1 MMRSHS
7 LARLL
12 PAAALALTILP
23 STPTRADEI
32 DDIVMNDMQAR
43 HIPGL
48 ALAVVQNGAVV
59 KTSAYGLADVDK
71 NTAVYPDTM
80 FEIGPLTRQITATAV
95 MPLVEKG
102 KVGLDDKISKYID
115 NTPDAWADVT
125 VRHLLTQT
133 SGIKDCDEVTPVAE
147 RMKKGLTVDQT
158 LALIWKLPLD
168 FTAGTQW
175 ESSNTN
181 YLLLGKIIEKASGT
195 VYGEYISKNIL
206 QPTDMKSTHLANP
219 KAAFPGLALG
229 YTLGDS
235 GAPKL
240 SMAATASSEW
250 SAGSLIVSAGDMGK
264 WDAALDG
271 GKLVSADSVDEML
284 KPTKPNGDGGIECA
298 MGVTFRHPQGHNIAE
313 NGGATMGFMSHYLRD
328 IDDHLEIIVLTNDAT
343 VDPMPLSHRILEFY
357 VPTIA
362 PDPMAEKEQTVD
374 DYCKGILQKLV
385 DGKLDE
391 SQFTPT
397 LWASLKDQHLDAVG
411 KHLATLGGLTTFDQT
426 DKDFTP
432 EGQPT
437 YTYRCIFGDTAYILT
452 VGPSADSKIG
462 TFKFAID
469 PFDAE

>member
-1 MMRSHS
+1 
-7 LARLL
+7 
-12 PAAALALTILP
+12 
-23 STPTRADEI
+23 
-32 DDIVMNDMQAR
+32 
-43 HIPGL
+43 
-48 ALAVVQNGAVV
+48 
-59 KTSAYGLADVDK
+59 
-71 NTAVYPDTM
+71 
-80 FEIGPLTRQITATAV
+80 
-95 MPLVEKG
+95 
-102 KVGLDDKISKYID
+102 
-115 NTPDAWADVT
+115 
-125 VRHLLTQT
+125 
-133 SGIKDCDEVTPVAE
+133 
-147 RMKKGLTVDQT
+147 
-158 LALIWKLPLD
+158 
-168 FTAGTQW
+168 
-175 ESSNTN
+175 
-181 YLLLGKIIEKASGT
+181 
-195 VYGEYISKNIL
+195 
-206 QPTDMKSTHLANP
+206 
-219 KAAFPGLALG
+219 
-229 YTLGDS
+229 
-235 GAPKL
+235 
-240 SMAATASSEW
+240 
-250 SAGSLIVSAGDMGK
+250 
-264 WDAALDG
+264 
-271 GKLVSADSVDEML
+271 
-284 KPTKPNGDGGIECA
+284 
-298 MGVTFRHPQGHNIAE
+298 
-313 NGGATMGFMSHYLRD
+313 MGFMSHYLRD